1 MMKEQKSGPKQLLT
15 VQGKCFLNPYR
26 TETERK
32 QVCLVWICY
41 TLHFPSLETV
51 QRCMP
56 VYEDFVLN
64 VSESEEAWS
73 RYRSRTAS
81 MCSSIH
87 LYSSAFFFFCKT
99 SHSSCD
105 VTWGRS
111 DIIAAGV
118 CRGFSHCTRCLGLL
132 WWPFECSENWAI
144 WIWQEEGGGASSP
157 SRGHAQACNW
167 ALCLSRPTTLS

>member
-81 MCSSIH
+81 MCSSFH
-87 LYSSAFFFFCKT
+87 LYSSAFFFLQNKSFQLWCNLR
-99 SHSSCD
+99 SLRYNSSWCLPGLFPLHSLSW
-105 VTWGRS
+105 VTLVTFWMLGELGHL
-111 DIIAAGV
+111 DLT
-118 CRGFSHCTRCLGLL
+118 RG
-132 WWPFECSENWAI
+132 
-144 WIWQEEGGGASSP
+144 GGGASSP

-167 ALCLSRPTTLS
+167 ALCLSRPTALS